1 MASMKV
7 DEGNE
12 VVGTTGLAVL
22 WGQHSDSGTIHY
34 VLQAHIQVLIVDL
47 KRACNHFSC

>member
-1 MASMKV
+1 MKV

-22 WGQHSDSGTIHY
+22 WGQHSDSGTHP
-34 VLQAHIQVLIVDL
+34 L
-47 KRACNHFSC
+47 RAAGSYPGLNS